1 MSNWRGI
8 RWGIIRRGMV
18 IRLGSLAVLGLALA
32 GCGSERPATGR
43 ADVADPADGV
53 ADGNGS
59 DRSAMPTPDGAALSP
74 GRNASGDA
82 SGGDAATVSAVGGAG
97 PTGVVDLRGVTGD
110 ALEAAIREAAATE
123 GLAELILEGAAVD
136 DAAMRPLWDHPTLK
150 RLKTE
155 STRIGDATLA
165 ALAAENRLELL
176 YLLDAPGVTGEGIRE
191 LRAMTRLRNL
201 RLSGTAVDD
210 DTLAALGGLTN
221 LAALALQ
228 ETAVTDDGLGTLVGL
243 TELRELSLY
252 GTPITD
258 RGLATLAELPR
269 LAKLRLRRT
278 GVTGADASPLAS
290 MSLEE
295 LELAETEFD
304 DEGMADVAAIAGL
317 RRLNLWSTRVGDP
330 GVGELAGK
338 ASLVWLNL
346 DNLPGV
352 TDRSLD
358 TIATLAGLEFLH
370 LGKTSVTPGAIPRLA
385 PLERLATLHISQLG
399 ASEADRRAIRLALS
413 GLENLVDAG
422 Q

>member
-1 MSNWRGI
+1 MSSRGASS
-8 RWGIIRRGMV
+8 RPPNGPGSRRC
-18 IRLGSLAVLGLALA
+18 RLGSLAALGLALA
-32 GCGSERPATGR
+32 GCGSERPVTAPTG
-43 ADVADPADGV
+43 VADPADGV
-53 ADGNGS
+53 AAGRPAD
-59 DRSAMPTPDGAALSP
+59 DAIQTPDGGAVTTGNAAA
-74 GRNASGDA
+74 GNA
-82 SGGDAATVSAVGGAG
+82 AAGAG
-97 PTGVVDLRGVTGD
+97 PTKVLDLRGLSGD
-110 ALEAAIREAAATE
+110 AFDTAIREAAATE
-123 GLAELILEGAAVD
+123 GLEELVLEGSVAD
-136 DAAMRPLWDHPTLK
+136 DAAMRPLWNHPTLK

-155 STRIGDATLA
+155 ATGIGDETVA
-165 ALAAENRLELL
+165 ALASQNRLELL

-201 RLSGTAVDD
+201 RLSGTAIDD
-210 DTLAALGGLTN
+210 DSLQALGGLTN

-228 ETAVTDDGLGTLVGL
+228 ETAVTDEGLGTLVGL

-278 GVTGADASPLAS
+278 AVTGADTGPLAS
-290 MSLEE
+290 MPLEE

-304 DEGMADVAAIAGL
+304 DEGMAEVAAISGL
-317 RRLNLWSTRVGDP
+317 RRLNLWSTRVGDV
-330 GVGELAGK
+330 GVAQLANHD
-338 ASLVWLNL
+338 SLVWLNL

-358 TIATLAGLEFLH
+358 KIATLSGLEFLH

-385 PLERLATLHISQLG
+385 PLGRLATLHISRLG
-399 ASEADRRAIRLALS
+399 ATEADRRAIRLALS